1 MKIFLSAQADPRLKE
16 YIAGFGCETCEVKT
30 SGLVSE
36 PVSCHPD
43 IFYCALNSAAVSNL
57 AKEGQMLSGNIYRG
71 KASAL
76 KPKYPG
82 DVLYNAAAVGKYLIC
97 SKYTSSELVKASGLI
112 PVTVPQGYVKCN
124 LVVVDESHVITEDR
138 GIAGV
143 LGKLEDVDCL
153 LVEPGRVRLWG
164 YDHGFIGGCSGRI
177 GDVLIFNGDLR
188 AHPDYKKIAAFVS
201 GCGAMLKYFEDYPLT
216 DIGSIIAPQTYSC
229 PCCSL

>member
-1 MKIFLSAQADPRLKE
+1 MKIFLSALADPRLKE
-16 YIAGFGCETCEVKT
+16 YITGLGCEIENVRT

-43 IFYCALNSAAVSNL
+43 IFYCALNSAAVSEL
-57 AKEGQMLSGNIYRG
+57 AEEGRMLPGNIYKG

-82 DVLYNAAAVGKYLIC
+82 DVLYNAAAVGRYLIC
-97 SKYTSSELVKASGLI
+97 SQFTSPELVNASGLI
-112 PVTVPQGYVKCN
+112 PVRVRQGYVKCN
-124 LVVVDESHVITEDR
+124 LVVVDDSHVITEDR

-143 LGKLEDVDCL
+143 LEKLEGVECL
-153 LVEPGRVRLWG
+153 LVEPGRVGLQG

-201 GCGAMLKYFEDYPLT
+201 GCGVDLKFFEDYPLA
-216 DIGSIIAPQTYSC
+216 DIGSIIAPQIYSC
-229 PCCSL
+229 PGCSL